1 MPTHAGPVVSL
12 VRGSCTGVI
21 AIGGEVTTAPRS
33 TATSMVATPRTG
45 AAPQATTV
53 RRGRFDC
60 TPATSKRR
68 RYSTSVC
75 AGLTS
80 WKSLSA
86 SPTNSSI
93 LLSPV
98 GADARPRTVTWP
110 ANVAPGVGSA
120 MVTTPASGPLVGH
133 VLGMAPAGAASAK
146 TASGT
151 STTSRRA
158 ITGPT
163 LLS

>member
-1 MPTHAGPVVSL
+1 VVSL
-12 VRGSCTGVI
+12 VRGRSTGLTP
-21 AIGGEVTTAPRS
+21 IGGAVTTAPRS
-33 TATSMVATPRTG
+33 TATSTEATPRTG

-53 RRGRFDC
+53 SVGRFDC

-75 AGLTS
+75 GGSTS

-93 LLSPV
+93 RLSPL

-110 ANVAPGVGSA
+110 AKVAPGVGSL
-120 MVTTPASGPLVGH
+120 MLTTPASGPLVGQ
-133 VLGMAPAGAASAK
+133 VLGMAPAGAAGA
-146 TASGT
+146 TRPQAASI
-151 STTSRRA
+151 A
-158 ITGPT
+158 NN
-163 LLS
+163 